1 MFIIK
6 RASIAIASTLL
17 LGSCALNQMV
27 KMAEEQELE
36 VNPSPLEL
44 HGDSVNFTVSATLPE
59 NMLKK
64 NKLYTIK
71 TFYKYGQPGTE
82 LETME
87 FSDTEFPNQEVEQ
100 PSKSVDFSFFYE
112 EEMKNGGV
120 YIQGVA
126 SNLDKTKFKETDE
139 MEIAKGVITTS
150 RLYDKAYVPTYADH
164 GYNNKEELIP
174 VSVVFQFDQGS
185 AYLRSSEVRGE
196 SGKELDAF
204 ISAKFN
210 TKTVTITGTHSPEG
224 KESINE
230 RLSEDRAK
238 VIKDFYFKKMKQ
250 YDYKNQADSIK
261 FETKTVFQ
269 DWAPFKKHLS
279 SYEGVTPEQ
288 KKELLSIVN
297 GSGSF
302 TEKQDK
308 IAELSYYKS
317 LLKDFYPHLR
327 TSTTEILKVK
337 PKKTDAEISLL
348 AKGIVEDS
356 LSADTLTM
364 EELMYAATLTPL
376 LDEKEGIYLAATKK
390 DGSWAAHNNLG
401 VVYLLKADKINNE
414 SQKSG
419 LVDKASAQFEISV
432 NKEEKAENLNN
443 VAITYLLKSNS
454 KTALTT
460 FEKAAEADASSAD
473 TEKFVKAGLGA
484 TQIRYAKYDA
494 AITNSSAATDTV
506 LAAKYNVGLAQVLQK
521 NYTGAIKTLDEV
533 VAKDSS
539 YAKAYYVLA
548 VAHARSNQPEE
559 MSSAL
564 KKAAELDS
572 ELKARAVEDLEF
584 LNYREQEAFTSA
596 LK

>member
-1 MFIIK
+1 MFILK
-6 RASIAIASTLL
+6 RASIAFASILL
-17 LGSCALNQMV
+17 LGSCSLNKMV

-44 HGDSVNFTVSATLPE
+44 HGDSVKFTVSATLPE

-71 TFYKYGQPGTE
+71 TFYKYGQPGGE
-82 LETME
+82 LETAG

-112 EEMKNGGV
+112 EEMKQGAL

-139 MEIAKGVITTS
+139 MEIAKGIITTS
-150 RLYDKAYVPTYADH
+150 RLYEKAYVPTYADH
-164 GYNNKEELIP
+164 GYNNKEELVP
-174 VSVVFQFDQGS
+174 VNVVFHFDQGS
-185 AYLRSSEVRGE
+185 AYLKSSEVRGE

-224 KESINE
+224 KEAINE
-230 RLSEDRAK
+230 KLSEDRAK

-261 FETKTVFQ
+261 FATKTVFQ
-269 DWAPFKKHLS
+269 DWAPFKKYLS

-288 KKELLSIVN
+288 KQELLSIVN

-308 IAELSYYKS
+308 IAELSYYKQ
-317 LLKDFYPHLR
+317 LLKDFYPKLR

-337 PKKTDAEISLL
+337 PKKTAAEISLL

-356 LSADTLTM
+356 LNADTLSM

-390 DGSWAAHNNLG
+390 DATWSTHNNLG
-401 VVYLLKADKINNE
+401 VVYLLKAQKINNE
-414 SQKSG
+414 TQKAA
-419 LVDKASAQFEISV
+419 LVKKAAAQFEISI

-443 VAITYLLKSNS
+443 VAITYMLDSENK
-454 KTALTT
+454 KALST
-460 FEKAAEADASSAD
+460 FKKATEANATSAE

-484 TQIRYAKYDA
+484 VQVRYADYDG
-494 AITNSSAATDTV
+494 AITNSSAAADTI
-506 LAAKYNVGLAQVLQK
+506 LKAKFNVGLAQLLQK
-521 NYTGAIKTLDEV
+521 NYSGAIKTLDEV
-533 VAKDSS
+533 VAKDDQ
-539 YAKAYYVLA
+539 YARAYYVLA
-548 VAHARSNQPEE
+548 VAHARNNTPEE
-559 MSSAL
+559 MSTAL
-564 KKAAELDS
+564 KKAASLDS

>member
-1 MFIIK
+1 
-6 RASIAIASTLL
+6 
-17 LGSCALNQMV
+17 
-27 KMAEEQELE
+27 MAEEQELE

-44 HGDSVNFTVSATLPE
+44 HGDSVKFTVSATLPE
-59 NMLKK
+59 KMLKK

-71 TFYKYGQPGTE
+71 TFYKYGQPGSE
-82 LETME
+82 LQKTD

-112 EEMKNGGV
+112 EEMKSGGLYV
-120 YIQGVA
+120 QGVA
-126 SNLDKTKFKETDE
+126 SNLDKTKFKETEE
-139 MEIAKGVITTS
+139 MEIAKGIITTS
-150 RLYDKAYVPTYADH
+150 RLYEKAYVPTYAEH
-164 GYNNKEELIP
+164 GYNNKEELVP
-174 VSVVFQFDQGS
+174 VNVVFHFDQGS
-185 AYLRSSEVRGE
+185 SYLKSSEVKGE
-196 SGKELDAF
+196 PGKELDAF

-250 YDYKNQADSIK
+250 YDYKNQADSIN

-288 KKELLSIVN
+288 KQELLSIVN
-297 GSGSF
+297 GGGSF

-317 LLKDFYPHLR
+317 LLKDFYPKLR

-348 AKGIVEDS
+348 AKGVADGS
-356 LSADTLTM
+356 LSADTLSM

-376 LDEKEGIYLAATKK
+376 LDEKEGIYVAATKK

-401 VVYLLKADKINNE
+401 VVYLLKAEKINNE
-414 SQKSG
+414 SQKAG
-419 LVDKASAQFEISV
+419 LIDKASSQFEISV
-432 NKEEKAENLNN
+432 NKAEKAENLNN
-443 VAITYLLKSNS
+443 ISITYLLDGES
-454 KTALTT
+454 KKALAT
-460 FEKAAEADASSAD
+460 FKKATEVKASSAE
-473 TEKFVKAGLGA
+473 TGKFIKAGLGA
-484 TQIRYAKYDA
+484 VQIRYADYDG
-494 AITNSSAATDTV
+494 AITNSNAAADTV
-506 LAAKYNVGLAQVLQK
+506 LKAKFNVGLAQVLQK

-533 VAKDSS
+533 VAKDSE

-548 VAHARSNQPEE
+548 IAHARSNQPEE
-559 MSSAL
+559 MSAAL
-564 KKAAELDS
+564 KKAAQLDS